1 MATVGL
7 TPMHKVVQVMT
18 GVAGSPYYVT
28 GYFDAAVGTAQ
39 QAADAWRL
47 FLNGGTSTYAAPL
60 ILSPITDVPLV
71 DPVTGNV
78 TAIQTVTVAGVTMI
92 GAGDPL
98 PPAVSL
104 LVRWRTGQYI
114 GGREIRGRTNIP
126 RMQETDSTAG
136 APTSTLI
143 STWGTRITTLLG
155 GSTAH
160 HVVWSKKN
168 GAWAQTVTGP
178 VWNQWASL
186 RSRRD

>member
-1 MATVGL
+1 VATVGL

-28 GYFDAAVGTAQ
+28 GYFDSAVGTAQ
-39 QAADAWRL
+39 QAADAWRN
-47 FLNGGTSTYAAPL
+47 FLSAGVSTYAAPL

-71 DPVTGNV
+71 DPATGDVT
-78 TAIQTVTVAGVTMI
+78 TIATVSVAGVTMT

-98 PPAVSL
+98 PPATSL
-104 LVRWRTGQYI
+104 LVRWRTGQYLD
-114 GGREIRGRTNIP
+114 GREIRGRTNIP
-126 RMQETDSTAG
+126 RLTETDNTAG
-136 APTSTLI
+136 VPSATTI
-143 STWGTRITTLLG
+143 STWAARIATMLAL
-155 GSTAH
+155 STAH

-168 GAWAQTVTGP
+168 GAWATTVTGP